1 MAAKI
6 PVFFL
11 FFSSPEVKVYSEE
24 IDEHK
29 NLAVRMRNKKEN
41 GVKKREAM
49 AMSRSSNGDPSC
61 YLP

>member
-1 MAAKI
+1 
-6 PVFFL
+6 
-11 FFSSPEVKVYSEE
+11 VKVCSEE